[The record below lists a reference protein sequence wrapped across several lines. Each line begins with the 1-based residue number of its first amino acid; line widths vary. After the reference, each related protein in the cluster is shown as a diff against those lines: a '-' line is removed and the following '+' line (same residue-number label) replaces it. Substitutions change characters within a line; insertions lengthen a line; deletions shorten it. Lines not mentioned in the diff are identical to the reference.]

1 MSNRANTSRA
11 ELRADF
17 SYNDGDHDGY
27 ISFAEFVKLLDHL
40 DAGVDDEEAH
50 IGFAAIDADGNGLI
64 DFAEFVVWW
73 EE

>member
-1 MSNRANTSRA
+1 MPNPTNTSRA

-17 SYNDGDHDGY
+17 SYNDGDRDGF
-27 ISFAEFVKLLDHL
+27 ISFEEFVKLLDHL
-40 DAGVDDEEAH
+40 DAGVSGEEAH
-50 IGFAAIDADGNGLI
+50 IGFAEVDTDRNGLI